1 MVSILIC
8 QNIPRRCVHKYARPV
23 IALLL
28 VLSQSFAT
36 HAAAQGGKREHFTPE
51 EIELVRD
58 NQELDRR
65 TALFVKTA
73 ERRLAAL
80 LDPQAAQSK
89 ATQKDVKEFG
99 ELPKSTRAQLLTD
112 IAGIFDEAITNVD
125 DAAQRN
131 EKNPLLP
138 KSVRQL
144 AEAAT
149 RFLAQLAPLR
159 ETAAE
164 GAEREAL
171 EQTFDELQ
179 EILTAASKLPA
190 EVPDA
195 KGKSKH

>member
-1 MVSILIC
+1 MSTLIRQHVSRHRLH
-8 QNIPRRCVHKYARPV
+8 NYASPI

-28 VLSQSFAT
+28 MWSPSFAT
-36 HAAAQGGKREHFTPE
+36 HAAAQDGKRDHFTPE

-73 ERRLAAL
+73 ERRLTAL

-89 ATQKDVKEFG
+89 PAQKDVEKFG
-99 ELPKSTRAQLLTD
+99 ALPKSSRAQLLTD